1 MTENINNGIE
11 KTNAKAIV
19 GKKVL
24 YFIQDVNAK
33 IGSPAIYPAWQ
44 TEGDLKIG
52 GDNVD
57 EQTKMGRLIMKS
69 TDEQSI
75 DLKQYFAPNDPSAKI
90 IENAKINGT
99 SVKVWRVIVDE
110 SVAKE
115 EAEGVKAYPAKFG
128 YGIPDELDYSEGT
141 EDLVELDYTLNIVGT
156 LQDGTFPLSDE
167 DLAELEALYN
177 YQRPGETTGDYND
190 IDDGTTTTTTVAP
203 TTSTTSTSTTTTTT
217 VAPTTSTTTKA
228 TTTSTTTVAPTTTT
242 TTQG

>member
-1 MTENINNGIE
+1 MAENINNGIE

-115 EAEGVKAYPAKFG
+115 ESEGVKAYPAKFG

-156 LQDGTFPLSDE
+156 LQEGTFPLSDE
-167 DLAELEALYN
+167 DIAELEALYAF
-177 YQRPGETTGDYND
+177 QRPGETTGDYDNISNEDVSVPEEVKAEATADGAD
-190 IDDGTTTTTTVAP
+190 ITA
-203 TTSTTSTSTTTTTT
+203 
-217 VAPTTSTTTKA
+217 K
-228 TTTSTTTVAPTTTT
+228 
-242 TTQG
+242 

>member
-1 MTENINNGIE
+1 MAEPINNGVK
-11 KTNAKAIV
+11 KTNSKAIA
-19 GKKVL
+19 GRKIL
-24 YFIQDVNAK
+24 YFVQSVDDP

-75 DLKQYFAPNDPSAKI
+75 DLKQYFAPDDPAASI
-90 IENAKINGT
+90 IEDAKVKGK

-110 SVAKE
+110 SQGKP
-115 EAEGVKAYPAKFG
+115 EGAPEKKVKAYPAKFG

-141 EDLVELDYTLNIVGT
+141 EDLVELDYTLNIVGV

-167 DLAELEALYN
+167 MIAELDALYN
-177 YQRPGETTGDYND
+177 YQRPGETTGDYDD
-190 IDDGTTTTTTVAP
+190 INNGTTTTT
-203 TTSTTSTSTTTTTT
+203 
-217 VAPTTSTTTKA
+217 K
-228 TTTSTTTVAPTTTT
+228 APTTTT
-242 TTQG
+242 TIKATTTTTTEH

>member
-1 MTENINNGIE
+1 MADTKETINNGIT

-33 IGSPAIYPAWQ
+33 VGSPAIYPAWQ

-75 DLKQYFAPNDPSAKI
+75 DLKQYFAPNDPAAKI
-90 IENAKINGT
+90 IEDAKVNGT

-110 SVAKE
+110 TVAVE
-115 EAEGVKAYPAKFG
+115 ESDGVTAYPAKFG

-156 LQDGTFPLSDE
+156 LQDGTFPLSD
-167 DLAELEALYN
+167 DDIAELEALYAF
-177 YQRPGETTGDYND
+177 QRPGETTGDYDNISETNPTAAPED
-190 IDDGTTTTTTVAP
+190 VKAEATQDGANVSA
-203 TTSTTSTSTTTTTT
+203 
-217 VAPTTSTTTKA
+217 K
-228 TTTSTTTVAPTTTT
+228 
-242 TTQG
+242 

>member
-1 MTENINNGIE
+1 MANTETINNGIT

-19 GKKVL
+19 GKKIL
-24 YFIQDVNAK
+24 YFIQDVNAP

-75 DLKQYFAPNDPSAKI
+75 DLKQYFAPNDPAAKI

-99 SVKVWRVIVDE
+99 SVKVWRVIIDE
-110 SVAKE
+110 SVAVE

-128 YGIPDELDYSEGT
+128 YGIPDELDYSEAS
-141 EDLVELDYTLNIVGT
+141 EDLVELDYTLNIIGT

-167 DLAELEALYN
+167 DLAELEALYEF
-177 YQRPGETTGDYND
+177 QRPGETTGDYD
-190 IDDGTTTTTTVAP
+190 SI
-203 TTSTTSTSTTTTTT
+203 STTNPVDTPENV
-217 VAPTTSTTTKA
+217 VAEPTEDGANVTAK
-228 TTTSTTTVAPTTTT
+228 
-242 TTQG
+242 